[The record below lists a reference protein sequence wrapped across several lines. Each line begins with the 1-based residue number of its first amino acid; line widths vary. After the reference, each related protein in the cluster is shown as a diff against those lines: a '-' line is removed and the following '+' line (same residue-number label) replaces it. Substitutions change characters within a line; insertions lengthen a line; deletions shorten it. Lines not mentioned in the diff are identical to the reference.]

1 MPTTQRI
8 LQLAPIAQYLA
19 ANYIRKRSLFGGT
32 SISRE
37 QVRWIYVYNKIL
49 QKIYAEDPTYPIQNA
64 ANYLF
69 ELIQPYYYR
78 AAYIYD
84 GGGGGSVV
92 PPSPTTI
99 PTTIPTILDFIVDSN
114 SVIATGDTSVDLSGY
129 NYKGYN
135 INFFRSGQPQYTT
148 DPGDGSNYYSW
159 NSYTA
164 ILTISG
170 AAVAGEPMRIT
181 PVV

>member
-1 MPTTQRI
+1 MPTTTRI

-19 ANYIRKRSLFGGT
+19 ADYVRKRQLFGGT
-32 SISRE
+32 STSTL
-37 QVRWIYVYNKIL
+37 QVQWIYVFNKIM
-49 QKIYAEDPTYPIQNA
+49 QEIYSNDSTYSMQNA

-92 PPSPTTI
+92 PPS

-181 PVV
+181 PIV

>member
-8 LQLAPIAQYLA
+8 LQLAPVAQYLA
-19 ANYIRKRSLFGGT
+19 ANYVTKRQLFGGT
-32 SISRE
+32 STSTK
-37 QVRWIYVYNKIL
+37 QVQWIYVFNKIL
-49 QKIYAEDPTYPIQNA
+49 QEIYSNDSTYSMQNA

-92 PPSPTTI
+92 PPSPTTTS
-99 PTTIPTILDFIVDSN
+99 PTVLDFIVAADT
-114 SVIATGDTSVDLSGY
+114 VIATGATTVDLTAY
-129 NYKGYN
+129 NYRGFD

-159 NSYTA
+159 NSGLA